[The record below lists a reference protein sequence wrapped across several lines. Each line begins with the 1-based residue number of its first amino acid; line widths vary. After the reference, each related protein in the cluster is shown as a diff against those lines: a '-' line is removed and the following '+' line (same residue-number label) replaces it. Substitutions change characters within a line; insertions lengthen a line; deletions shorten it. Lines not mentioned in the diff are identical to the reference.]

1 VDYSS
6 QTARPRKSI
15 YQQIKRRPGFARDV
29 ASMTRTDLKLSCVLL
44 MMLAIGCESA
54 HAQPTAGPQG
64 PEEGVIRRQ
73 AWLIPAQDRTT
84 LMWTMVYRP
93 PGDGPFP
100 LAVIN
105 HGSTQSELRRAQ
117 YRRPSYSALTEWL
130 VAHDY
135 AVAVPQRP
143 GHGETGGPYYEA
155 QGRCADADFRK
166 SGIRT
171 AAAIAAAIDYM
182 SGQSFVRRTG
192 LLALGQ
198 SAGGWGSLA
207 LAADHAPAGLKA
219 VVAFAPGRG
228 GRVNDTANNNCA
240 PDRLVAAAREFG
252 QKARIPTLWLYAEND
267 SYFGPA
273 LSRRMAEAY
282 RAGGGQVEYHL
293 LPALAG
299 DGHHLIS
306 ARDGVPLWKPILEDF
321 IRKAK

>member
-1 VDYSS
+1 
-6 QTARPRKSI
+6 
-15 YQQIKRRPGFARDV
+15 
-29 ASMTRTDLKLSCVLL
+29 
-44 MMLAIGCESA
+44 
-54 HAQPTAGPQG
+54 
-64 PEEGVIRRQ
+64 VIRRQ

-117 YRRPSYSALTEWL
+117 YRRPQYSALTEWL

-155 QGRCADADFRK
+155 QGRCADPDFRK
-166 SGIRT
+166 SGIST

-182 SGQSFVRRTG
+182 SGQRFVRRTG
-192 LLALGQ
+192 LIALGQ

-207 LAADHAPAGLKA
+207 LASQNPPALKA

-228 GRVNDTANNNCA
+228 GRVNDTPNNNCS

-252 QKARIPTLWLYAEND
+252 QKTRIPTLWFYAEND
-267 SYFGPA
+267 SYFAPE
-273 LSRRMAEAY
+273 LSRRMVEAY
-282 RAGGGQVEYHL
+282 RAGGGQAEYHL
-293 LPALAG
+293 LPPLAG
-299 DGHHLIS
+299 DGHYLIS
-306 ARDGVPLWKPILEDF
+306 ARDGVPLWKPLLEEF
-321 IRKAK
+321 LRKAK